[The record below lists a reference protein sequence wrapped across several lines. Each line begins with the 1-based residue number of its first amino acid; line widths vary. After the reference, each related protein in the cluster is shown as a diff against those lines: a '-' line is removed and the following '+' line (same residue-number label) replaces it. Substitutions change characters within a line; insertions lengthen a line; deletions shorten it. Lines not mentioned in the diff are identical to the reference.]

1 MNQFD
6 NEISSTLKEIAERV
20 ETQPYLKDKIDKE
33 LLRRCPE
40 YRKKIAVIFGSCS
53 PEYSVSLQSA
63 YSIISHID
71 TEKYTP
77 VLIGISQSGDWFLYE
92 GDIEKIVSDTWC
104 GGKDCTPVVVSP
116 NRTSHNLL
124 LLKNGK
130 VKKLH
135 IDVAF
140 PVLHGRNGEDGTI
153 QGLFEMA
160 GIPVVG
166 CGVLSSALCMD
177 KDRAHKLA
185 HTAGISVP
193 ASFVLGKSAS
203 VATALQQAEKIGYPL
218 FVKPVKAGSSF
229 GITKVSSSNE
239 LPAALELAF
248 EYDKRVIVEECISGF
263 EVGCAIL
270 GDEDLTVGEVDEIE
284 LSGGFFNFTE
294 KYTLK
299 TSAIHVPAR
308 IPQNTA
314 EQIKQAAKTIYRTL
328 DCQGFARVDLFL
340 TPSGEIVFNEVNTI
354 PGFTT
359 HSRYPNMMKAAGFTF
374 EQIVSALIEQA
385 VRE

>member
-1 MNQFD
+1 MFQ
-6 NEISSTLKEIAERV
+6 IHGVA
-20 ETQPYLKDKIDKE
+20 
-33 LLRRCPE
+33 
-40 YRKKIAVIFGSCS
+40 
-53 PEYSVSLQSA
+53 
-63 YSIISHID
+63 
-71 TEKYTP
+71 
-77 VLIGISQSGDWFLYE
+77 
-92 GDIEKIVSDTWC
+92 
-104 GGKDCTPVVVSP
+104 VVVSP

-124 LLKNGK
+124 LLENGK

-135 IDVAF
+135 IDAAF

-177 KDRAHKLA
+177 KDRAHKLV
-185 HTAGISVP
+185 HTAGIAVP
-193 ASFVLGKSAS
+193 SSFVLGKSAS

>member
-6 NEISSTLKEIAERV
+6 NEVSSTLKEIAERV
-20 ETQPYLKDKIDKE
+20 ETPPYLKDRIDKE

-40 YRKKIAVIFGSCS
+40 YRKKIAVIFGGCS

-63 YSIISHID
+63 YAVISHMD
-71 TEKYTP
+71 TEVYTP

-124 LLKNGK
+124 LLENGK

-135 IDVAF
+135 IDAAF

-177 KDRAHKLA
+177 KDRAHKLV
-185 HTAGISVP
+185 HTAGIAVP
-193 ASFVLGKSAS
+193 SSFVLGKSAS
-203 VATALQQAEKIGYPL
+203 VATALQQAEKIGYPWSKDKVALVCNDSGKVDGLPLNRCIEDYDVIAGNFFICGFSGEEFCSLTDKQFRYYKKL
-218 FVKPVKAGSSF
+218 FRDP
-229 GITKVSSSNE
+229 E
-239 LPAALELAF
+239 
-248 EYDKRVIVEECISGF
+248 
-263 EVGCAIL
+263 
-270 GDEDLTVGEVDEIE
+270 
-284 LSGGFFNFTE
+284 
-294 KYTLK
+294 
-299 TSAIHVPAR
+299 
-308 IPQNTA
+308 
-314 EQIKQAAKTIYRTL
+314 
-328 DCQGFARVDLFL
+328 LFL
-340 TPSGEIVFNEVNTI
+340 PTPIGIMPMKCTPDQYRRLMQERSAANRGE
-354 PGFTT
+354 
-359 HSRYPNMMKAAGFTF
+359 R
-374 EQIVSALIEQA
+374 
-385 VRE
+385 